1 MGFHRV
7 EELVICRWP
16 RFFSRRSAEALTYDV
31 IVVGAGPAGSTAA
44 YDCTKQGLKTLL
56 LEKYKLP
63 REKPCGGAVM
73 YRALRTIGEKIPP
86 ELIERRIYG
95 LRFLLPDGKGTEF
108 ISDKLIGITVF
119 RDRFDEFLAR
129 RASDAGAELIDN
141 TPVVDASV
149 SSKSAKVR
157 LADERELSAKF
168 LLGADG
174 VNSVVSRALG
184 LRPKRKELNKVGL
197 GMEADFHVGEE
208 GVLEATEGNPSI
220 LEVCPVDGR
229 VSYGWVFPKREHLA
243 IGIAGAGVHMRAL
256 RPRFDSFY
264 KSVEKRLGVKLNLE
278 KRRTFFLGG
287 DGLGSK
293 NVVQRAI
300 LIGDAAGFV
309 DPLMGEGIAYA
320 MKSGEFAASVINKAF
335 DENRYDEKTLS
346 EYQNLCR
353 NEFSANFALA
363 TRVGVRGPS
372 LAEIILPKVNGH
384 KLAAEIMTMVA
395 RGEIGYKDIPYVVL
409 KRLPRQIPT
418 IIKHV
423 VQSHLATP
431 N

>member
-1 MGFHRV
+1 
-7 EELVICRWP
+7 
-16 RFFSRRSAEALTYDV
+16 
-31 IVVGAGPAGSTAA
+31 
-44 YDCTKQGLKTLL
+44 
-56 LEKYKLP
+56 
-63 REKPCGGAVM
+63 M
-73 YRALRTIGEKIPP
+73 YRALKTIGEKIPR

-95 LRFLLPDGKGTEF
+95 LRFLLPDGRGSEF

-119 RDRFDEFLAR
+119 RDRFDEYLAH
-129 RASDAGAELIDN
+129 RASDAGAELIDEA
-141 TPVVDASV
+141 PVVGASV
-149 SSKSAKVR
+149 SPESAKVQ
-157 LADERELSAKF
+157 LADGSEFSTKY

-174 VNSVVSRALG
+174 VNSIVSRALR

-208 GVLEATEGNPSI
+208 GVLEATDGNPSV
-220 LEVCPVDGR
+220 LEVCPVNGR

-243 IGIAGAGVHMRAL
+243 IGIAGAGVHMRSL
-256 RPRFDSFY
+256 RHQFDSFY
-264 KSVEKRLGVKLNLE
+264 KCVEKRLGINLNLK

-293 NVVQRAI
+293 NVAPRAI

-320 MKSGEFAASVINKAF
+320 MKSGEFAASVISKAH
-335 DENRYDEKTLS
+335 DEDRYDEETLS
-346 EYQNLCR
+346 EYQNLCQS
-353 NEFSANFALA
+353 EFSANFALA

-384 KLAAEIMTMVA
+384 KLAADVMTMVA

-409 KRLPRQIPT
+409 KKIPRQIPT

-423 VQSHLATP
+423 VRSHLATP